1 MRIIVPSDCWYP
13 QLIEPQTPYKN
24 PSSRSRLALLLSPA
38 QGPVLLRIAR
48 ARPSPFKLGQ
58 SDAGHGY
65 KIKSKAQNQQLFSQ
79 RTPLPDARM
88 HGVQRSFTRQQVR
101 RRRGHALPA
110 FSHVLGLCCSSS
122 FRPTLSCSLCGR
134 RRSTS
139 QSKRLLRGTCVQRNA
154 PAKLRPSI
162 ALQRC
167 LQPAPLE
174 TCGSVSARSTRGAVP
189 SHRLMLALLRCCA
202 G

>member
-13 QLIEPQTPYKN
+13 QLIEPQTPCKS

-38 QGPVLLRIAR
+38 QDPVLLRIAR

-58 SDAGHGY
+58 PDAGHGY

-101 RRRGHALPA
+101 RRRSRAACVFTRPGLVLQFFIPPNAFVFAVWAATEHITEQAFASWCVRAAQCPCQASPQHCTSALPA
-110 FSHVLGLCCSSS
+110 
-122 FRPTLSCSLCGR
+122 
-134 RRSTS
+134 
-139 QSKRLLRGTCVQRNA
+139 A
-154 PAKLRPSI
+154 
-162 ALQRC
+162 
-167 LQPAPLE
+167 
-174 TCGSVSARSTRGAVP
+174 
-189 SHRLMLALLRCCA
+189 CA
-202 G
+202 A